1 MRPNLEEG
9 LRAVQR
15 LGVREVGIR
24 LERAHLV
31 RHERVDAR
39 EHLLERRE
47 ELFALGCQFLVCL
60 ALLDVVDLQL
70 QLLVVDVVCLPAG
83 VLHVEHTHAELHHGV
98 GMSFVVTSLDLPRR
112 AKFGL
117 RAKGKTADELKCSK
131 VKVLNRYREI
141 TLSSR

>member
-83 VLHVEHTHAELHHGV
+83 VLHVDHTHAELHHGA
-98 GMSFVVTSLDLPRR
+98 GMSCCRAVVGWRLADLAP
-112 AKFGL
+112 KL
-117 RAKGKTADELKCSK
+117 QEKTADRSIR
-131 VKVLNRYREI
+131 VFIVRVLH
-141 TLSSR
+141 S

>member
-70 QLLVVDVVCLPAG
+70 QLFVVDVVCLPAG
-83 VLHVEHTHAELHHGV
+83 VLHVDHTHAELHHGA
-98 GMSFVVTSLDLPRR
+98 GMSCCRAVVGSPSPDLAP
-112 AKFGL
+112 KL
-117 RAKGKTADELKCSK
+117 QGKTADRLNFYSK
-131 VKVLNRYREI
+131 EVSKYYL
-141 TLSSR
+141 LSVT

>member
-60 ALLDVVDLQL
+60 ALLDVVDLPL

-83 VLHVEHTHAELHHGV
+83 VLHVEHTHAELHHGGGMICGYVV
-98 GMSFVVTSLDLPRR
+98 GPPAPRQVR
-112 AKFGL
+112 TAREGENRGRGRL
-117 RAKGKTADELKCSK
+117 RE
-131 VKVLNRYREI
+131 
-141 TLSSR
+141 

>member
-70 QLLVVDVVCLPAG
+70 ELLVVDVVCLPAG
-83 VLHVEHTHAELHHGV
+83 VLHVDHTHAELHHGA
-98 GMSFVVTSLDLPRR
+98 GMSCCRAVVGLSPDLAP
-112 AKFGL
+112 KLGL
-117 RAKGKTADELKCSK
+117 RSQGKTADQESISNS
-131 VKVLNRYREI
+131 V
-141 TLSSR
+141 T